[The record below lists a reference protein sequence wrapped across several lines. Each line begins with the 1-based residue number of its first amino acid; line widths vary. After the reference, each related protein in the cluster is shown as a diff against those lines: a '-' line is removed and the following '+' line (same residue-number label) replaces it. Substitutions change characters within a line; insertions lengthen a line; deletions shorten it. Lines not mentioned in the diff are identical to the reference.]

1 MGYPYLDRPDDE
13 LAFPM
18 PGGFDRGKNR
28 MQQWILPDS
37 PHPPASGRYHL
48 FLNYSCGWSGQA
60 LLARSLK
67 GLTEVVSISHTLQCP
82 VRPNGWPILQPD
94 PTGNGFTTACE
105 VYNSNNPD
113 YGTKQL
119 TVPILFDKE
128 SKKVVSNDPAH
139 ILLMLNEAFGD
150 MGNSLDLYPV
160 DKRQEIEEVNSILY
174 PGLNDGVYRC
184 GFAQE
189 DEHYLLAFEGLQAAL
204 RFMDQALLRQKF
216 LCGDQLT
223 LADVRAFPHLIRFDL
238 IYRQLMLR
246 ASPPPPSLPDAV
258 REYVRRLYEY
268 PEVKVTCDPHLALV
282 GYFAQLGRLRGLTKT
297 IAEDDEMYEQY
308 KYEWLPSKREL
319 ELKRKSE
326 GLPEKAEHHLPAC
339 TDAMKKQIEDQ
350 LAEKAPPSI
359 KPCFPLCG
367 GPVATTEKCMCMV
380 PADQQEQ
387 EAEKSYQLKYGTG
400 RTYRRHLEKDFG
412 MAAACSKDA
421 SPSGSTW
428 TGLCDKTKA
437 RLEVLEGTDNQRVAA
452 SRISDALLGA
462 CREAKKDLKALEDL
476 AESGLQVISAETWD
490 ELVDQVNYGQCADT
504 FTTLE
509 SIPERP
515 PAPVYD
521 NLPLMEDSD
530 ELRPL
535 LAKLRKL
542 VGLQSVKE
550 AMGQLFGLV
559 KLSNWRDLLGMA
571 SLGGQSFH
579 MRFLGNPG
587 TGKTVVA
594 RIVGEMMVKMQVVAM
609 PPEQQQKLE
618 EEARNQSKAEGRPKG
633 APLDIPL
640 VFREAARVDL
650 VAQYLGQT
658 APKVEKAVSNALGG
672 VLFIDEAYALVR
684 NGKDAFGQE
693 AVDTL
698 IKEMEDKRKNV
709 IVILAGYESEMDSFF
724 DSNPG
729 FKSRV
734 PFTFRFEDYSC
745 TELGQIGNLVLGSQ
759 GLTMPAAVTPR
770 LEDLI
775 AFTSGCCNNI
785 ADADCHPSRDNGNGR
800 TVRNVIEA
808 LQRAM
813 ATRVVKSRSTS
824 PELQAMTLEDVTTV
838 AEEQASA
845 RLQGPCGTEGLMTT
859 LGEAAKEKAREPS
872 G

>member
-1 MGYPYLDRPDDE
+1 VISAVEKAIGGVLFIDEAYSLKKEGKDAFGQEAVDTLIKEIEDKRDKVIAIFAGYEKEMETFFEANPGFKSRVPFKFYFDDYTCSELSQIAGIFMEDKGFRATDGAQLWVNRTVRFATGCCDTGDCQAKRDSGNGRTVRNILEAAYRNFASRIVPRLYYSRELRPVLDRVEQFAVNKKDSGDLSFGAPLDKSDSAMGYPYLDRPDDE

-326 GLPEKAEHHLPAC
+326 GLPEKAEHHLPA
-339 TDAMKKQIEDQ
+339 
-350 LAEKAPPSI
+350 
-359 KPCFPLCG
+359 
-367 GPVATTEKCMCMV
+367 
-380 PADQQEQ
+380 
-387 EAEKSYQLKYGTG
+387 
-400 RTYRRHLEKDFG
+400 
-412 MAAACSKDA
+412 
-421 SPSGSTW
+421 
-428 TGLCDKTKA
+428 
-437 RLEVLEGTDNQRVAA
+437 
-452 SRISDALLGA
+452 
-462 CREAKKDLKALEDL
+462 
-476 AESGLQVISAETWD
+476 
-490 ELVDQVNYGQCADT
+490 
-504 FTTLE
+504 
-509 SIPERP
+509 
-515 PAPVYD
+515 
-521 NLPLMEDSD
+521 
-530 ELRPL
+530 
-535 LAKLRKL
+535 
-542 VGLQSVKE
+542 
-550 AMGQLFGLV
+550 
-559 KLSNWRDLLGMA
+559 
-571 SLGGQSFH
+571 
-579 MRFLGNPG
+579 
-587 TGKTVVA
+587 
-594 RIVGEMMVKMQVVAM
+594 
-609 PPEQQQKLE
+609 
-618 EEARNQSKAEGRPKG
+618 
-633 APLDIPL
+633 
-640 VFREAARVDL
+640 
-650 VAQYLGQT
+650 
-658 APKVEKAVSNALGG
+658 
-672 VLFIDEAYALVR
+672 
-684 NGKDAFGQE
+684 
-693 AVDTL
+693 
-698 IKEMEDKRKNV
+698 
-709 IVILAGYESEMDSFF
+709 
-724 DSNPG
+724 
-729 FKSRV
+729 
-734 PFTFRFEDYSC
+734 
-745 TELGQIGNLVLGSQ
+745 
-759 GLTMPAAVTPR
+759 
-770 LEDLI
+770 
-775 AFTSGCCNNI
+775 
-785 ADADCHPSRDNGNGR
+785 
-800 TVRNVIEA
+800 
-808 LQRAM
+808 
-813 ATRVVKSRSTS
+813 
-824 PELQAMTLEDVTTV
+824 
-838 AEEQASA
+838 
-845 RLQGPCGTEGLMTT
+845 
-859 LGEAAKEKAREPS
+859 
-872 G
+872 